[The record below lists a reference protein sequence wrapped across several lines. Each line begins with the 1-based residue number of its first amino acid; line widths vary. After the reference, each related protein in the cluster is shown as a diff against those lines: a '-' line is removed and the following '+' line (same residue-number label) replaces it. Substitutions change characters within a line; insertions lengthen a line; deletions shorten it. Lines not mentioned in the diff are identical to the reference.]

1 VAGSKLYDLC
11 DSALRRLGTLTS
23 EVHPEEHTRFGL
35 LLGVLPSSCSF
46 HWRWRKRETGVGPWK
61 KSLPVFDARIA
72 SLPLEESASLWDC
85 RKVVGVKYSD
95 YQTKIPGC
103 EPPIIVSLALATLE
117 DVSTKDSR
125 YADLVSLEVGT
136 HYEV

>member
-1 VAGSKLYDLC
+1 VAGSKLYDLY
-11 DSALRRLGTLTS
+11 DSALRRLATLTF
-23 EVHPEEHTRFGL
+23 EVHSEEYTRFGL
-35 LLGVLPSSCSF
+35 SLEVLPSSCSS
-46 HWRWRKRETGVGPWK
+46 HWRWRKRETGVGLWN
-61 KSLPVFDARIA
+61 KSLTVFDARIA

-103 EPPIIVSLALATLE
+103 EPPVIVSLALATLE

-125 YADLVSLEVGT
+125 YPDLVSLEVVTQYG
-136 HYEV
+136 V